1 MKGHEPIISLR
12 QSGKKPAIVFLNDF
26 PCDTDWPRFG
36 DHATVDVSADQPEW
50 LDLRFLVGL
59 RVSITGTSEK
69 RAKRFMEACK
79 AAGAITVGAGVSA
92 HVSGGR
98 YEPGWS
104 EIWHKFADEKGAANG

>member
-1 MKGHEPIISLR
+1 MRGHEKIIAMRKAGSR
-12 QSGKKPAIVFLNDF
+12 PAIVFLNDF
-26 PCDTDWPRFG
+26 PCKTDWFEFG
-36 DHATVDVSADQPEW
+36 EHATVDVSGDQPEW

-59 RVSITGTSEK
+59 KVSITGGNEK

-79 AAGAITVGAGVSA
+79 AAGAVTVGAGVSA

-104 EIWHKFADEKGAANG
+104 EIWHQPSDKKEAA